1 VREED
6 VKFGDLLRRIR
17 TDRGFTQ
24 QKMAEKIDL
33 SIRQYQNL
41 EANAQ
46 LPGYGVLKSIVEQL
60 QVNPC
65 ELFFRKEDVLNPKLE
80 EIQYLATR
88 CSEQQLEMLGALLK
102 VLLNSESV
110 KR

>member
-1 VREED
+1 MRKED

-17 TDRGFTQ
+17 TERGLTQ

-46 LPGYGVLKSIVEQL
+46 LPGYSVLKSIVEQL
-60 QVNPC
+60 HVNPS
-65 ELFFRKEDVLNPKLE
+65 ELFFQKEAMPNPKLE
-80 EIQYLATR
+80 EIQHLVSR

-102 VLLNSESV
+102 VMLNSEENN
-110 KR
+110 R

>member
-6 VKFGDLLRRIR
+6 VKFCDLLRRIR
-17 TDRGFTQ
+17 TDCGFTQ

-60 QVNPC
+60 HVNPR
-65 ELFFRKEDVLNPKLE
+65 ELFFRKEDVPSPRLE
-80 EIQYLATR
+80 EVQHLITR
-88 CSEQQLEMLGALLK
+88 CSDQQLDMLGAMIK
-102 VLLNSESV
+102 VILSSNENN
-110 KR
+110 R

>member
-1 VREED
+1 MRDED

-46 LPGYGVLKSIVEQL
+46 LPGYSVLKSIVEQL

-65 ELFFRKEDVLNPKLE
+65 ELFFRKEEVPNSKLY
-80 EIQYLATR
+80 EIQHLITR
-88 CSEQQLEMLGALLK
+88 CSDQQLDMLGAMIK
-102 VLLNSESV
+102 VILDSKENS
-110 KR
+110 R

>member
-1 VREED
+1 MRDED

-33 SIRQYQNL
+33 SIRQYPNL

-46 LPGYGVLKSIVEQL
+46 LPGYSVLKSIVEQL
-60 QVNPC
+60 YVNPC
-65 ELFFRKEDVLNPKLE
+65 ELFFRKEDVPNAKLE
-80 EIQYLATR
+80 EIQHLVTR
-88 CSEQQLEMLGALLK
+88 CSEHQLEMLGALLK
-102 VLLNSESV
+102 VLLNSEEV
-110 KR
+110 

>member
-17 TDRGFTQ
+17 TDCGFTQ

-60 QVNPC
+60 HVNPR
-65 ELFFRKEDVLNPKLE
+65 ELFFRKEDVPSPRLE
-80 EIQYLATR
+80 EVQHLITR
-88 CSEQQLEMLGALLK
+88 CSDQQLDMLGAMIK
-102 VLLNSESV
+102 VILSSNENN
-110 KR
+110 R

>member
-1 VREED
+1 MRDED

-17 TDRGFTQ
+17 TDRGLTQ

-60 QVNPC
+60 HVNPR
-65 ELFFRKEDVLNPKLE
+65 ELFFRKEDVPSPKLE
-80 EIQYLATR
+80 EVQHLITR
-88 CSEQQLEMLGALLK
+88 CSDQQLDMLGAMLK
-102 VLLNSESV
+102 VILSSNENN
-110 KR
+110 R

>member
-1 VREED
+1 VRDED

-41 EANAQ
+41 EANTQ
-46 LPGYGVLKSIVEQL
+46 LPGYSVFKSIVEQL

-65 ELFFRKEDVLNPKLE
+65 ELFFRKEDVPNPKLE
-80 EIQYLATR
+80 EIQHLITR
-88 CSEQQLEMLGALLK
+88 CSDQQLDMLGAMVK
-102 VLLNSESV
+102 VILNSNENN
-110 KR
+110 R

>member
-1 VREED
+1 MREED
-6 VKFGDLLRRIR
+6 VKFVDLLRRIR
-17 TDRGFTQ
+17 TERGLTQ

-41 EANAQ
+41 ETNSQ
-46 LPGYGVLKSIVEQL
+46 LPGYNVLRNIVEQL

-65 ELFFRKEDVLNPKLE
+65 ELFFQKKDMPDPKLE
-80 EIQYLATR
+80 EIQHLVTR

-102 VLLNSESV
+102 VMLNPGENDF
-110 KR
+110 

>member
-1 VREED
+1 MRDED

-46 LPGYGVLKSIVEQL
+46 LPGYSVLKSIVEQL
-60 QVNPC
+60 HVNPC
-65 ELFFRKEDVLNPKLE
+65 ELFFRKEDVPNAKLE
-80 EIQYLATR
+80 EIQHLVTR

-102 VLLNSESV
+102 VLLNSEEV
-110 KR
+110 

>member
-1 VREED
+1 MRDED

-17 TDRGFTQ
+17 AECGLTQ

-46 LPGYGVLKSIVEQL
+46 LPGYNVLKSIVVQL
-60 QVNPC
+60 HVNPC
-65 ELFFRKEDVLNPKLE
+65 ELFFSKEDVPDPKLV
-80 EIQYLATR
+80 EIQHLVTR
-88 CSEQQLEMLGALLK
+88 CSEQQLEMIGAMIK
-102 VLLNSESV
+102 VILNSNENS
-110 KR
+110 